1 MAAMGDIVFV
11 SRAGEF
17 AFSNPV
23 TILTASRLN
32 EVNSCLQQVAAGVAQ
47 GLYAAGFL
55 TYEAAPAFDS
65 ALCAHPPGD
74 LPLAWFGL
82 YRAPAQPRQP
92 PPDKALAGSLAA
104 CPSSLA
110 ELGQAGKTSFRV
122 GPWQALV
129 NAKTYHQQVRR
140 IRDLIVAG
148 DTYQINYTF
157 PLQADFKGNTLDWFR
172 QLCTSQQADHCA
184 FIQAG
189 RFHLLSASPEL
200 FFKKDAGVLTTR
212 PMKGTARRGRWPAE
226 DCQAAQALA
235 ASAKERAE
243 NVMIVDVL
251 RNDMGRISRIG
262 SVNVARLWELEHY
275 PTVWQMTSTVVSQ
288 SEASVPEIL
297 AALFPSGSVT
307 GAPKIHATEIIRAL
321 EPYPRGI
328 YCGTIG
334 WWAPDGKAEF
344 NVAIRTVTVDTETG
358 TARYHVGGG
367 ITHGSS
373 PEKEYAECLAKAE
386 VLTQPLPVFELLE
399 SLRWD
404 GSYFLLRE
412 HLDRLAESADYF
424 DFPFSRPAVETA
436 LHQYLLPDPARPRKS
451 ASLRQGKADQI
462 GLEQAP
468 FLKIRLLLSRDGSC
482 RVEGEPLKSPAPPTR
497 VSLEQALSRVEGRV
511 ETCQSANRALT
522 GAYEQER
529 RSCEICGLRVGL
541 AAAPVDKD
549 QVWLYHKTTCREIYR
564 QALLSRPDCD
574 DVILWNRRGELTE
587 STIAN
592 VVLELDGRLWTPPVA
607 CGLLAGTFRRHLL
620 ETGAIQERVL
630 RRDDLRRAQAIHLIN
645 SVRRWMDVQWMDPT

>member
-1 MAAMGDIVFV
+1 MSAMGDIVFV
-11 SRAGEF
+11 SRTGEL

-23 TILTASRLN
+23 TVLTATRLA
-32 EVNSCLQQVAAGVAQ
+32 EVKPCLQRVAEKVSQ

-82 YRAPAQPRQP
+82 YHAPEQIRKTLSCEPAGRA
-92 PPDKALAGSLAA
+92 
-104 CPSSLA
+104 
-110 ELGQAGKTSFRV
+110 SFQV
-122 GPWQALV
+122 GPWEALV
-129 NAKTYHQQVRR
+129 SEATYYRQVSR

-157 PLQADFKGNTLDWFR
+157 PLQADFQGDTLSWFR
-172 QLCTSQQADHCA
+172 QLCFSQQANHCA

-200 FFKKDAGVLTTR
+200 FFKKDGDGLTTR
-212 PMKGTARRGRWPAE
+212 PMKGTTRRGRWPAE
-226 DCQAAQALA
+226 DRARAQSLA

-251 RNDMGRISRIG
+251 RNDMGRVSRIG
-262 SVNVARLWELEHY
+262 SVNVTRLWELERY
-275 PTVWQMTSTVVSQ
+275 PTIWQMTSTVTAQ
-288 SEASVPEIL
+288 SKASVPDIL

-307 GAPKIHATEIIRAL
+307 GAPKIHATKIIRAL

-334 WWAPDGKAEF
+334 WWAPNGQAEF
-344 NVAIRTVTVDTETG
+344 NVAIRTVTVNTDTG

-373 PEKEYAECLAKAE
+373 PDDEYAECLAKAE
-386 VLTQPLPVFELLE
+386 VLTRHLPVFDLLE

-404 GSYFLLRE
+404 GRYFLLRE
-412 HLDRLAESADYF
+412 HLDRLAESAAYF

-436 LHQYLLPDPARPRKS
+436 LNQYPLPAAAKS
-451 ASLRQGKADQI
+451 VLAGS
-462 GLEQAP
+462 EQAQLCRSSP
-468 FLKIRLLLSRDGSC
+468 LTPREDTRPTKNNRNCSTGGGSAYGGRPGALTGRGRAENDTVAQDQAPILKIRLLLSRDGSC
-482 RVEGEPLKSPAPPTR
+482 RVEGEPLKPSAP
-497 VSLEQALSRVEGRV
+497 
-511 ETCQSANRALT
+511 
-522 GAYEQER
+522 
-529 RSCEICGLRVGL
+529 LRVGL
-541 AAAPVDKD
+541 AATPVDEKH
-549 QVWLYHKTTCREIYR
+549 VWLYHKTTYREIYR
-564 QALLSRPDCD
+564 QVLLSRPDCE
-574 DVILWNRRGELTE
+574 DVILWNRRGEITE

-592 VVLELDGRLWTPPVA
+592 VVLELDGNLWTPPVT

-630 RRDDLRRAQAIHLIN
+630 HRDDLRRARAVHLIN
-645 SVRRWMDVQWMDPT
+645 SVRRWMDVQWIEERHSHS